1 MRLTKRAWPIR
12 RPRPLVFFLAA
23 TSLLGAGCRVG
34 GSPERAIRFEG
45 ANNSSVHATIFSPA
59 AKSGPGLILLH
70 QAGSSRESWTS
81 FAQLA
86 RADGYFSI
94 AIDLRGH
101 GASASSGDANPS
113 AFTTDDWLAILDD
126 IPAAKAELVK
136 AGADPNRI
144 AIVGASMGANLAMR
158 YAPTDPQIQA
168 IALLSPGEE
177 YNGVGIVNTVLAYQ
191 SRPILLM
198 ATQRDGYSARSAK
211 KLDDLAQ
218 EYTELRLYPGAGHGT
233 DLLAEVPVAAE
244 QVLMWLDHILGHT
257 PPDGR

>member
-1 MRLTKRAWPIR
+1 M
-12 RPRPLVFFLAA
+12 
-23 TSLLGAGCRVG
+23 GCRAAR
-34 GSPERAIRFEG
+34 SPERTITFTGASG
-45 ANNSSVHATIFSPA
+45 ANVHATIYSPP

-70 QAGSSRESWTS
+70 QAGSSRESWTA
-81 FAQLA
+81 FAQMA

-101 GASASSGDANPS
+101 GASASNGDANPS
-113 AFTTDDWLAILDD
+113 TFTADDWLAILGD

-136 AGADPNRI
+136 AGADPKQI
-144 AIVGASMGANLAMR
+144 ALVGASMGANLAMR

-168 IALLSPGEE
+168 IVLLSPGEE
-177 YNGVGIVNTVLAYQ
+177 YNGVAIVNTVQSYQ

-198 ATQRDGYSARSAK
+198 AAQRDGYAARSAK

-218 EYTELRLYPGAGHGT
+218 EYTELRLYPGAAHGT
-233 DLLAEVPVAAE
+233 DLLAEVPVAGE

-257 PPDGR
+257 PPDRP